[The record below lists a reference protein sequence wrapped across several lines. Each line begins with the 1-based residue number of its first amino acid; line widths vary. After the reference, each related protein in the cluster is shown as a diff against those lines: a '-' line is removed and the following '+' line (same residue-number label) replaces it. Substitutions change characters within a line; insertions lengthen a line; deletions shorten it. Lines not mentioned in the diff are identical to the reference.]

1 MTMYYSTVYT
11 TLPTTYLDLMPD
23 EIYQKIM
30 RYVITIDFKLDDNA
44 GEYSILE
51 YGGAW
56 VSRLGTFSKQPVFKL
71 IIEKPIFLYQHGGK
85 IIPTPIKK
93 TVYLDDDYRS
103 IHYIWSMKNSVS
115 KLKFYCFV
123 NGLKVSGSKTTLLHR
138 LWHQKD

>member
-1 MTMYYSTVYT
+1 MTLYYSAGHEG
-11 TLPTTYLDLMPD
+11 PTTYLDLMPD

-44 GEYSILE
+44 GEYSLLE

-56 VSRLGTFSKQPVFKL
+56 VSKLGTFSKQPVFKL
-71 IIEKPIFLYQHGGK
+71 MIEKPIFLYQRGGK

-93 TVYLDDDYRS
+93 KVYLDDDYRS
-103 IHYIWSMKNSVS
+103 IHDIWSMKNSVS

-123 NGLKVSGSKTTLLHR
+123 NDLKVSGSKTTLLHR